1 MSETVIDLKDVRF
14 TWPDAP
20 KPTLDIHN
28 LEVKRGEHVFIK
40 GRVAVVNPHYSA
52 YLQVLLAATAV
63 H

>member
-52 YLQVLLAATAV
+52 TYRYY
-63 H
+63 